1 MPTQTKSAPKIT
13 ARYGEAVYSPKTIE
27 RWDREYEEAMEQYA
41 RGELRP
47 MSVEEFAAQH
57 GIEFT
62 DE

>member
-1 MPTQTKSAPKIT
+1 MPTQTKSTPIIE

-27 RWDREYEEAMEQYA
+27 RWRRESEETKAQYA
-41 RGELRP
+41 RGEIKP
-47 MSVEEFAAQH
+47 MSVAEFAALH